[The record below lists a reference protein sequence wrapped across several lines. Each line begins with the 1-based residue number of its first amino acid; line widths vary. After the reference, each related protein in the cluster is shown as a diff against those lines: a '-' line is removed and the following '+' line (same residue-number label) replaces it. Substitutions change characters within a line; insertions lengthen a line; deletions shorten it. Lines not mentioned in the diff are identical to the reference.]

1 LAAYIKNGRLEWL
14 GHVIGMDQTEVA
26 TKFFKVNQQ
35 VEEKWE
41 GPD

>member
-1 LAAYIKNGRLEWL
+1 MGRWEWL
-14 GHVIGMDQTEVA
+14 GHVIRMNQEWWRRNVL
-26 TKFFKVNQQ
+26 KVKEK